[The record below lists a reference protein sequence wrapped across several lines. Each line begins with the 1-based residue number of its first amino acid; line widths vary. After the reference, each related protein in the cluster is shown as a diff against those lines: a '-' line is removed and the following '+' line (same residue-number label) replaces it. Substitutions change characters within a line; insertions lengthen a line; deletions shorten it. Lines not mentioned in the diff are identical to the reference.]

1 MKTIRD
7 GSENKPQIAGFVRLQ
22 DPVVFFLCYSVMTY
36 SLCYEPF

>member
-22 DPVVFFLCYSVMTY
+22 DPVVFFCIIQ
-36 SLCYEPF
+36 

>member
-22 DPVVFFLCYSVMTY
+22 DPVVFFFCIIQ
-36 SLCYEPF
+36 